1 MPSELKLT
9 LETVTPLFLGGAD
22 PRGAPE
28 LRAPSLRGAMR
39 YWLRAALGGVIG
51 DQDLNGLRKLESSVF
66 GSTDCGSPIH
76 LRLKPVGDKV
86 ASSKEKI
93 LPHKQGQAGFRQ
105 AIKAGQQLE
114 LTLSTPY
121 RVSAEVWHVAIAA
134 LRLTTTFGG
143 IGLRSR
149 RGYGTLK
156 VVASSDQNQMPI
168 SPVSLA
174 SWEQFVMQ
182 AAENAIH
189 ACRRLAQMQ
198 GVSILAKPP
207 SGLTRFPCA
216 STESLIIIA
225 DLKAK
230 SAIQAIVDFMKKVP
244 NNPAFGGI
252 NPRQASPLWV
262 RPIETGNS
270 HYSLL
275 FLLLVSELKSNANYA
290 TVQTFLKQAFST
302 TKSLQVKGWNE

>member
-28 LRAPSLRGAMR
+28 LRPPSLRGAMR

-51 DQDLNGLRKLESSVF
+51 DQDLDGLRKLENSVF

-76 LRLKPVGDKV
+76 LRLKPIGDKV
-86 ASSKEKI
+86 VSGNEKI

-121 RVSAEVWHVAIAA
+121 RVSTEVWHAAITA

-168 SPVSLA
+168 SPDSLA
-174 SWEQFVMQ
+174 GWKQFVIQ

-189 ACRRLAQMQ
+189 AGRQLAQMQ
-198 GVSILAKPP
+198 GVSVLAGPP

-216 STESLIIIA
+216 SNESLIMIT
-225 DLKAK
+225 DLKVV
-230 SAIQAIVDFMKKVP
+230 SAMQVIVNVMQRVP
-244 NNPAFGGI
+244 NNHAFGGI

-262 RPIETGNS
+262 RPIKTS
-270 HYSLL
+270 DDHYGLL
-275 FLLLVSELKSNANYA
+275 FLVLASDLRKYTNYKH
-290 TVQTFLKQAFST
+290 VQKFLEQHFHVLHLQAR
-302 TKSLQVKGWNE
+302 GWNV